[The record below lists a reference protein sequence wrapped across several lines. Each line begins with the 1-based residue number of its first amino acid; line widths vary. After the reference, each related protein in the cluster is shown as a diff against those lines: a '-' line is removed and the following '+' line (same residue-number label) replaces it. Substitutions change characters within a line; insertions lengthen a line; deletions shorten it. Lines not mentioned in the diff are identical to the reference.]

1 MGADN
6 EDLDGLCKMYLWIK
20 GEIKRECQEGNET
33 DFSKSEVVQHADN
46 FLMQL
51 RNDKSTI

>member
-6 EDLDGLCKMYLWIK
+6 EDFDGLCKVYLWIK
-20 GEIKRECQEGNET
+20 GEIERECQEGNET
-33 DFSKSEVVQHADN
+33 DFSKSEVVQHVED

-51 RNDKSTI
+51 GNDKSAV

>member
-6 EDLDGLCKMYLWIK
+6 EDFNGLCKIDLCIN
-20 GEIKRECQEGNET
+20 GEIKRECQEDNKT

-51 RNDKSTI
+51 GNDKRAV

>member
-1 MGADN
+1 
-6 EDLDGLCKMYLWIK
+6 MYLWIK
-20 GEIKRECQEGNET
+20 REIERECQEGNKT

-51 RNDKSTI
+51 GNDKSTI

>member
-6 EDLDGLCKMYLWIK
+6 EDLDGLCKMYLWIN
-20 GEIKRECQEGNET
+20 GEIERECQEGNET
-33 DFSKSEVVQHADN
+33 DFSKSEIVQHADN

-51 RNDKSTI
+51 GNDKSNF

>member
-6 EDLDGLCKMYLWIK
+6 EDFDGLCKMYLWIN
-20 GEIKRECQEGNET
+20 GEIERECQEGNKT
-33 DFSKSEVVQHADN
+33 DFSKSENVQHVED

-51 RNDKSTI
+51 GGDMSAV